1 MQWIVCRCIEIIR
14 RLYASGH
21 TAFRRHRYQARQHSK
36 RRINPR
42 RKEDKPPPAVCGE
55 KYGYFNVTEAADV
68 VRKHSTDRFF
78 TCTKVPYRC
87 RGPPVRSSIKNS
99 DKEVI
104 RYVEAE

>member
-1 MQWIVCRCIEIIR
+1 MQWIVYRCIEIIR

-21 TAFRRHRYQARQHSK
+21 TAFQVHRYHRQHSK
-36 RRINPR
+36 RTNSLRK
-42 RKEDKPPPAVCGE
+42 KEDKPPPAVCGE
-55 KYGYFNVTEAADV
+55 KYGYFNVTGAADV

-78 TCTKVPYRC
+78 VCTTVPYRC